1 MQAPDQQILDRLTVL
16 LRDATDAEDRVY
28 RSREE
33 AVSRVPAIVLVPS
46 NEDVSPISDDL
57 DRADLIVVVSV
68 LVAGDPFDVLAAPIC
83 AAVHRL
89 IMTDAQLALLAQA
102 RLLGRSWEAD
112 GADMTLGK
120 VTIRYRFVC
129 VRRADDIELE
139 A

>member
-68 LVAGDPFDVLAAPIC
+68 LVADLGGRRCPGPFE
-83 AAVHRL
+83 
-89 IMTDAQLALLAQA
+89 A
-102 RLLGRSWEAD
+102 RQS
-112 GADMTLGK
+112 
-120 VTIRYRFVC
+120 
-129 VRRADDIELE
+129 
-139 A
+139 